1 MGDRGYGVL
10 GVVVD
15 RVVSCSSGVDPLAEY
30 WRRDE
35 PEIHRSDSDV
45 ACIRSLDRNVDHY

>member
-1 MGDRGYGVL
+1 VIGGYGIPEVVL
-10 GVVVD
+10 D

-30 WRRDE
+30 SRRDE
-35 PEIHRSDSDV
+35 HDIDRSDGDV